1 MQLAA
6 AGQPTVAVSTPN
18 TPDNVFRPA
27 PTPNPPVHKSPTEE
41 KEIILDSTV
50 LNTCLGEAEEILI
63 NYVGPIQSV
72 AGSGRND
79 AAVALTTASHV
90 TTNPFY
96 GGKTVASPIT
106 VKNPILVG
114 PLTMSAPP
122 NVNKPALVDAGKAVT
137 TAAPGVATTKPQ
149 HGTGIGIASQRAT
162 SPAPKPTNT
171 TNPGACSLPVIGQP
185 IGEFNIRTYK
195 SSPPR
200 SFASNVLTPT
210 KDPTNTP
217 YQLGTAAGSANL
229 ASGLTSSGGTRAA
242 AGDNNQASS
251 CDATMAAVTADTN
264 VDNNTDPSML
274 VVSSSFVQVH
284 IPLLTPCVTCCPCL
298 WHHAR
303 HA

>member
-1 MQLAA
+1 VQLA
-6 AGQPTVAVSTPN
+6 AGQPTVAVSTPK
-18 TPDNVFRPA
+18 TPDNVFRPT
-27 PTPNPPVHKSPTEE
+27 PIPNPPVPKTPTEE

-96 GGKTVASPIT
+96 GGKMVASPIT
-106 VKNPILVG
+106 VKNPIMVG
-114 PLTMSAPP
+114 PLTMSASP
-122 NVNKPALVDAGKAVT
+122 NVNKPAPVDAGKAVT
-137 TAAPGVATTKPQ
+137 TAALSVAVKPQ

-162 SPAPKPTNT
+162 SPAPKPTNM

-185 IGEFNIRTYK
+185 VGEFNIRTYK

-210 KDPTNTP
+210 KDPTNMP

-242 AGDNNQASS
+242 AGDNNQASN
-251 CDATMAAVTADTN
+251 CEATMAAVTADTN
-264 VDNNTDPSML
+264 IDNNTDPSML

-284 IPLLTPCVTCCPCL
+284 VPLLTPCVTCCPCL